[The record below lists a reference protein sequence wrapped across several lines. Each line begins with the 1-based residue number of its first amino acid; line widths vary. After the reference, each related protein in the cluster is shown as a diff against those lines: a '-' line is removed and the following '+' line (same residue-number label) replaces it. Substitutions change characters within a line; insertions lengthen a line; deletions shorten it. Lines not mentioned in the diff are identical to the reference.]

1 MKKQLK
7 YIALVFGLLSGFAQA
22 NLGLP
27 ISVGNTVQEMDKL
40 LRNQLTND
48 QLREL
53 AQRFLQAGDLRTA
66 FNTMHILALKDDR
79 RAQLDLGRFYFRG
92 DGVAQDYGKAY
103 WWFSEAAEKGSAMAL
118 TNLGILYAGGY
129 GIKKNLPHA
138 ISLLE
143 KAASANDSH
152 AMLVLGM

>member
-92 DGVAQDYGKAY
+92 DAWHKITVKP
-103 WWFSEAAEKGSAMAL
+103 
-118 TNLGILYAGGY
+118 IGGLVKRP
-129 GIKKNLPHA
+129 KKVVPWR
-138 ISLLE
+138 
-143 KAASANDSH
+143 
-152 AMLVLGM
+152 